1 MIRELELDQHPL
13 VEELNDNNKKIKE
26 YIGFCTKIEL
36 RNMII
41 IGFYKGYENFVEIYV
56 NTIPERYGFKIF
68 C

>member
-13 VEELNDNNKKIKE
+13 VEELNDNNEKIKE

-41 IGFYKGYENFVEIYV
+41 IGF
-56 NTIPERYGFKIF
+56 
-68 C
+68 